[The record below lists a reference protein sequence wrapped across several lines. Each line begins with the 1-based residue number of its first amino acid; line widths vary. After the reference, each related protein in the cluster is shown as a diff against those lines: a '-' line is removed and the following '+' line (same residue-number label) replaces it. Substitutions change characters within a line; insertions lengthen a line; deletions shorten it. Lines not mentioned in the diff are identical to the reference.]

1 MSNDNHR
8 PLGWRDFAH
17 ELRQIVLLA
26 SLEYFELGIEELLRF
41 DHQDGS
47 EIRRYGGKIIAMTE
61 FARETLCQ
69 AGVEISL
76 FVFCPPESLPFK
88 VAYFN
93 LLCMIRRRRGAFPA
107 EHDDRITQ
115 LLSPLCVAMPVVG
128 LGADNPRAQLGIEEL
143 LVAMPALQRNKL
155 PPGSDI
161 DSLLMPPPD
170 VLMKKQQERDA
181 KLAAKHARLA
191 ELRKKYMDLP
201 CRSQRRLAP
210 KQYPT
215 GKHNDTGGPFRPQK
229 VLVPKQYPAGNP
241 YYAGGPS
248 RSHGVLVLVPKQ
260 YPAGNP
266 YYAGG
271 PSRSHGVLVPKQ
283 YPAGNPY
290 DAGGPYRS
298 HRVLVPK
305 QYPAGN
311 PYDAGGPSRPGRV
324 LTRTKTQ
331 TSAFFEQD
339 N

>member
-1 MSNDNHR
+1 MSNNNHR

-41 DHQDGS
+41 DHQNDS

-61 FARETLCQ
+61 FARETLNQ
-69 AGVEISL
+69 AGVKLSL
-76 FVFCPPESLPFK
+76 FVFCPRESLPFK

-128 LGADNPRAQLGIEEL
+128 LGANDPRAQLGIEEL

-170 VLMKKQQERDA
+170 VLMKRQQERDA
-181 KLAAKHARLA
+181 KLAAKYARLA
-191 ELRKKYMDLP
+191 EMRKKYMDLP

-215 GKHNDTGGPFRPQK
+215 GKT
-229 VLVPKQYPAGNP
+229 
-241 YYAGGPS
+241 GGPS
-248 RSHGVLVLVPKQ
+248 RPQK
-260 YPAGNP
+260 
-266 YYAGG
+266 
-271 PSRSHGVLVPKQ
+271 VLVPKQ

-290 DAGGPYRS
+290 DAGGPSRS

-311 PYDAGGPSRPGRV
+311 PYDAGGSSRSHRVLVPKQYPAGKPYDAGGPSRPGRA
-324 LTRTKTQ
+324 LTRTKTE
-331 TSAFFEQD
+331 TSTFFEQD
-339 N
+339 S